1 MKKYKCIF
9 LIVCIMVVTLGLC
22 VLFIKPKVLNFK
34 NINEYVYLENHI
46 DEIDK
51 IVLETYTLIGKNSY
65 LVDKENGIEFLNN
78 LRIKKEIDYTITD
91 SNASLVFIYK
101 SGENTIFNF
110 EYNNFKYGRKKYEVN
125 SNIWDL
131 INENNLIE

>member
-34 NINEYVYLENHI
+34 NINEYIYLENHI

-65 LVDKENGIEFLNN
+65 FVDKENGIKFLNN

-91 SNASLVFIYK
+91 SNANLVIFYK

-110 EYNNFKYGRKKYEVN
+110 EYNNFKYGSKKYEVN

>member
-51 IVLETYTLIGKNSY
+51 IVLETYTLIGKKSY
-65 LVDKENGIEFLNN
+65 FVDKENGIEFLNN
-78 LRIKKEIDYTITD
+78 IRIKKEIDYTITD
-91 SNASLVFIYK
+91 SDASLVIFYK

-110 EYNNFKYGRKKYEVN
+110 EYNNFQ
-125 SNIWDL
+125 
-131 INENNLIE
+131 

>member
-34 NINEYVYLENHI
+34 NINEYIYLENHI

-65 LVDKENGIEFLNN
+65 FVDKENGIKFLNN

-91 SNASLVFIYK
+91 SNATLFVYFK
-101 SGENTIFNF
+101 SGDKTEFNF
-110 EYNNFKYGRKKYEVN
+110 EYNNFKYRGKKYETNLEV
-125 SNIWDL
+125 WEL
-131 INENNLIE
+131 INENNLIK

>member
-22 VLFIKPKVLNFK
+22 VLFIKTKVLNFK

-91 SNASLVFIYK
+91 SNASLVIIYK

-110 EYNNFKYGRKKYEVN
+110 EYNNFKYGSKKYEVN

>member
-1 MKKYKCIF
+1 MKKYKYIF

-65 LVDKENGIEFLNN
+65 LVDKEKGIEFLNN

-91 SNASLVFIYK
+91 SNASLVIFYK

-110 EYNNFKYGRKKYEVN
+110 EYNNFKYGSKKYEVN

-131 INENNLIE
+131 INENNLIK

>member
-34 NINEYVYLENHI
+34 NINEYIYLENHI

-65 LVDKENGIEFLNN
+65 FVDKENGIKFLNN

-91 SNASLVFIYK
+91 SNATLFVYFK
-101 SGENTIFNF
+101 SGDKTEFNF
-110 EYNNFKYGRKKYEVN
+110 EYNNFKYRGKKYATNLEV
-125 SNIWDL
+125 WEL
-131 INENNLIE
+131 INENNLIK

>member
-91 SNASLVFIYK
+91 SNASLVIIYK

-110 EYNNFKYGRKKYEVN
+110 EYNNFKYGSKKYEAN

>member
-34 NINEYVYLENHI
+34 NINEYIYLENHI

-65 LVDKENGIEFLNN
+65 FVDKENGIKFLNN

-91 SNASLVFIYK
+91 SNASLVIFYK

-110 EYNNFKYGRKKYEVN
+110 EYNNFKYGSKKYEVN

>member
-91 SNASLVFIYK
+91 SNASLVIFYK

-110 EYNNFKYGRKKYEVN
+110 EYNNFKYGSRKYEVN
-125 SNIWDL
+125 CNIWDL

>member
-1 MKKYKCIF
+1 MKKYKVILLIF
-9 LIVCIMVVTLGLC
+9 GIMIVTLGLC
-22 VLFIKPKVLNFK
+22 LLFINRRVFNFK
-34 NINEYVYLENHI
+34 NINEYVYFENHI

-65 LVDKENGIEFLNN
+65 FFDKENGIKFLNN

-91 SNASLVFIYK
+91 SNASLVIIYK

-110 EYNNFKYGRKKYEVN
+110 EYNNFKYGSKKYEVN

-131 INENNLIE
+131 INENNLIK

>member
-1 MKKYKCIF
+1 MKKYKRIF

-22 VLFIKPKVLNFK
+22 VIFIKPKVLNFK
-34 NINEYVYLENHI
+34 NINEYVYFENHI

-51 IVLETYTLIGKNSY
+51 IVLETYTLIGKKSY
-65 LVDKENGIEFLNN
+65 FVDKENGIEFLNN

-91 SNASLVFIYK
+91 SNASLVIIYK

-110 EYNNFKYGRKKYEVN
+110 EYNNFKYGSKKYEVN